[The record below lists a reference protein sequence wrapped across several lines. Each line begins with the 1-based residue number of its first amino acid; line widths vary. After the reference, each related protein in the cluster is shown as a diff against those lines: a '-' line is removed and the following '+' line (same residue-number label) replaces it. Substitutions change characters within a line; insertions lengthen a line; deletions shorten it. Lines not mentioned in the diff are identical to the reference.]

1 MKGTPMKALVFV
13 LSIISFPILS
23 TVIPNQPHIYVEGY
37 AEQEVIPDQIK
48 ISVSVTATNMDAD
61 IAKLE
66 IDEKSLK
73 LFEATKALGIKQEQI
88 TATPIQ
94 IYPAIEHQ
102 NGKSVN
108 IGTRVSRNIDI
119 LLHDLAIYPALND
132 ALVEAEITSKISSTV
147 ELADE
152 RSIKKGVLMLAV
164 NDAKL
169 KAAELAAIH
178 GKEIKDVY
186 SISEFKTRTEDAYNL
201 RPNQEV
207 YGQSYNAAQ
216 TRYRVPPGS
225 SVFKIGKMKVIA
237 TVYVVYTME

>member
-1 MKGTPMKALVFV
+1 MKGTSMKALVFV
-13 LSIISFPILS
+13 LSIISFPLLS
-23 TVIPNQPHIYVEGY
+23 TVIPKQPHIYVEGH

-48 ISVSVTATNMDAD
+48 ISVSVTATNTDA
-61 IAKLE
+61 
-66 IDEKSLK
+66 EKSLK

-108 IGTRVSRNIDI
+108 VGTRVSRNIDI

-147 ELADE
+147 ELSDE

-207 YGQSYNAAQ
+207 YGQSYNAAH

-225 SVFKIGKMKVIA
+225 SVFKIGKMRVTA
-237 TVYVVYTME
+237 TVFVVYTME

>member
-1 MKGTPMKALVFV
+1 MKGTSMKALLFV
-13 LSIISFPILS
+13 LSIISFPLLS
-23 TVIPNQPHIYVEGY
+23 TVIPKQPHIYVEGH

-48 ISVSVTATNMDAD
+48 ISVSVMATNMDAE
-61 IAKLE
+61 IAKIE

-73 LFEATKALGIKQEQI
+73 LFEATKVLGIKQEQI

-108 IGTRVSRNIDI
+108 VGTRVSRNIDI
-119 LLHDLAIYPALND
+119 LLQDLTKYPALND

-147 ELADE
+147 ELSDE
-152 RSIKKGVLMLAV
+152 RAIKKGVLMLAV

-169 KAAELAAIH
+169 KASELAAIH
-178 GKEIKDVY
+178 GKEVKDVY

-207 YGQSYNAAQ
+207 YGQSYNTAQ
-216 TRYRVPPGS
+216 VRYRVPPGS
-225 SVFKIGKMKVIA
+225 SVFKIGKMRVTA